1 MPLKLVPPRAG
12 QSHNWR
18 VRGSHLG
25 VPVDKSTRAPD
36 RAKARMVMR
45 LIQDEIERGMFARPG
60 APNFASATSHYL
72 DAGGDARFLPPLI
85 KHFQETPLSAIDQ
98 RAIDQ
103 AAMELYPNASP
114 ATRNRQVYT
123 PISAILRGAGVTS
136 ALKRP
141 KGSRG
146 EQRVAYLE
154 PPQAFALIKAAT
166 ADDGRFGALLKF
178 LIYTGAR
185 LGEALALTWED
196 VNLAEARVLIRQTKT
211 EGARTAILPPGVI
224 VALDSLPR
232 GQKVFRLTKCGR
244 LYTRLDRAA
253 RAAGVDIP
261 ERVAFHIFRHTWA
274 TWMRRYAG
282 LDTAA
287 LVETGAWRSRQS
299 ASVYEHLDA
308 SEEAKKVL
316 RLPVFGAEPV

>member
-1 MPLKLVPPRAG
+1 MSLRLVPPRAG

-18 VRGSHLG
+18 VRGTHLG
-25 VPVDKSTRAPD
+25 VAVDKSTRAPD

-45 LIQDEIERGMFARPG
+45 LIQDEIERGMFARRG
-60 APNFASATSHYL
+60 APNFASATSDYL

-103 AAMELYPNASP
+103 AAIKLYPNASP

-123 PISAILRGAGVTS
+123 PMSAVLRGAGVTS

-166 ADDGRFGALLKF
+166 ADDARFGALLKF

-185 LGEALALTWED
+185 LGEALALTWDD
-196 VNLAEARVLIRQTKT
+196 VNLEEARGRCHANQIWPARRLEVPTQVQAAVATRHVWKASSRKT
-211 EGARTAILPPGVI
+211 RSV
-224 VALDSLPR
+224 
-232 GQKVFRLTKCGR
+232 
-244 LYTRLDRAA
+244 
-253 RAAGVDIP
+253 
-261 ERVAFHIFRHTWA
+261 
-274 TWMRRYAG
+274 RR
-282 LDTAA
+282 D
-287 LVETGAWRSRQS
+287 VRWR
-299 ASVYEHLDA
+299 
-308 SEEAKKVL
+308 
-316 RLPVFGAEPV
+316 